1 MVHMKTTK
9 LVPRALLHPAW
20 HDSGNEIDDQCPSF
34 SRKFDRDGNGY
45 ISPDELLY
53 VVCNSGEKLSREEA
67 EELISMF
74 DKNADGQLSWEE
86 FVEFFKCDR
95 DASENNMTIPEEDLT
110 EEDTRT

>member
-1 MVHMKTTK
+1 MT
-9 LVPRALLHPAW
+9 P
-20 HDSGNEIDDQCPSF
+20 CF
-34 SRKFDRDGNGY
+34 FFRKFDRDGNGY

-86 FVEFFKCDR
+86 FVDFFKCDKE
-95 DASENNMTIPEEDLT
+95 ATESNTTIPEE
-110 EEDTRT
+110 EESNDQDTWTWLVL

>member
-1 MVHMKTTK
+1 M
-9 LVPRALLHPAW
+9 LHSLQQEP
-20 HDSGNEIDDQCPSF
+20 GNKIDDRLLSF
-34 SRKFDRDGNGY
+34 YRKFDRDGNGY

-95 DASENNMTIPEEDLT
+95 EAPEANMTIPEEDLI
-110 EEDTRT
+110 EEDTRTWFIII